1 MPREIATPSLS
12 VLILRCLASSITLV
26 TFTQRYKKLS
36 LSGDSRD
43 YVLNAILSPGVLQS
57 LILLYPQYIA
67 RITYQNAYEDT
78 LQLSTLYDRN
88 SDIFCQLLLLLH
100 HHASFTHMLTTS
112 VPRPE
117 SLFTEYH
124 LTLSVAAAILRSV
137 LDSSEVVL
145 QLVHSPLASL
155 GDSNPWDITTPV
167 FEETVKAFFP
177 LATWSHLAFNG
188 FLAFWLLQYTDL
200 NASVECYAE
209 YEAVIEK
216 EEKEKEK
223 EKRLSRSERSAAR
236 QIEELKKELKA
247 VQEDEARV
255 RSHVAAMEVSV
266 GWVCERVANAEGV
279 V

>member
-1 MPREIATPSLS
+1 MS

-124 LTLSVAAAILRSV
+124 LTLCGGRYSAVGFGFFRSGFAAGA
-137 LDSSEVVL
+137 
-145 QLVHSPLASL
+145 LASCFTVRFESL
-155 GDSNPWDITTPV
+155 GY
-167 FEETVKAFFP
+167 
-177 LATWSHLAFNG
+177 H
-188 FLAFWLLQYTDL
+188 
-200 NASVECYAE
+200 NA
-209 YEAVIEK
+209 
-216 EEKEKEK
+216 
-223 EKRLSRSERSAAR
+223 
-236 QIEELKKELKA
+236 
-247 VQEDEARV
+247 
-255 RSHVAAMEVSV
+255 
-266 GWVCERVANAEGV
+266 GV
-279 V
+279 